1 MSHLRLTNTG
11 TEVAFHRSE
20 SKSMCDRLVHYPRS
34 VNIYME
40 ISPHGGEIKD
50 KGNLLVH
57 YPHFTLIL
65 LYSDVVQGLQAG
77 MFPHET
83 ATTVA
88 HWVESRPQ
96 SF

>member
-1 MSHLRLTNTG
+1 
-11 TEVAFHRSE
+11 
-20 SKSMCDRLVHYPRS
+20 MCDRLVHYPRS

-50 KGNLLVH
+50 KGNILVH

-65 LYSDVVQGLQAG
+65 LHSDVVQGLQAG
-77 MFPHET
+77 MLT